1 MQSLLQRTLKKM
13 LDSRIRPLIDPPLN
27 AAARLLAKT
36 GTSPNT
42 VTIAGFCIG
51 LGAFAALFFQLYAA
65 AALLIAVNR
74 IFDGLDGALARAEKR
89 VSDLGGFL
97 DIVTDFIFYAGIV
110 FFFAAGQPE
119 TALAAAFLI
128 FSFTG
133 SGVSFL
139 SYAIIA
145 AKRGVVS
152 EKQGKKSFFYVAG
165 LAEGTETVA
174 ALLLIC
180 LLPQYFTVIALV
192 FGTACWLTALG
203 RVYQAFRDFS

>member
-1 MQSLLQRTLKKM
+1 M

-27 AAARLLAKT
+27 AAARQLAKT
-36 GTSPNT
+36 GMSPNALT
-42 VTIAGFCIG
+42 FTGFCFG
-51 LGAFAALFFQLYAA
+51 LCAFAALAVQAYPA
-65 AALLIAVNR
+65 AALLVAVNR
-74 IFDGLDGALARAEKR
+74 IFDGLDGAVARAENR

-110 FFFAAGQPE
+110 FFFAVGQPE

-128 FSFTG
+128 FSFIG

-139 SYAIIA
+139 GYAVIA
-145 AKRGVVS
+145 AKRGITT
-152 EKQGKKSFFYVAG
+152 EKQGRKSFFYIGG
-165 LAEGTETVA
+165 LMEGTETVI

-180 LLPQYFTVIALV
+180 LLPQYFTAIAIL

-203 RVYQAFRDFS
+203 RVLQAFRDLG